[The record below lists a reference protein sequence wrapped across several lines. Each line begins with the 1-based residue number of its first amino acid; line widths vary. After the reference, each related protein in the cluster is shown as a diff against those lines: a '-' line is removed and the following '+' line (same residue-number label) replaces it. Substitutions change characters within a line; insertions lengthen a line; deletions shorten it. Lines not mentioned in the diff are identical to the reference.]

1 MIIKIIVTGFLF
13 GFGIKFGYWAFCTLH
28 DIIYGIVMGII
39 KSVSKRIGKNKS
51 KNPRTMN
58 DKSNKA
64 YRGTSMGF
72 TSRIDS

>member
-1 MIIKIIVTGFLF
+1 MIKLIVTGFLF

-28 DIIYGIVMGII
+28 DIVYGIVMRII
-39 KSVSKRIGKNKS
+39 KSISKRIKKEKT

-72 TSRIDS
+72 TYRIDS